1 MKLPYDVR
9 NNATY
14 RGYRL
19 MQDVIEAVVRGER
32 TLALIGGG
40 TGIGKTSETRRIAR
54 KHGIKDVP
62 EDRPA
67 NIDAL
72 VTFFWLH
79 RDKPVVLLDECDKL
93 LRAESMCNMLKVCN
107 GEPRVV
113 AHGSQRS
120 VLNEQYKASGS
131 KRYRDFIP
139 STQFA
144 LGENVRQI
152 GLTNKNYQDME
163 VIRDLPQEHWLAL
176 VGRGLDPIWIP
187 TDGDHGLDLFCFTHW
202 LGTEGNMLRSKQF
215 TYDVSRRAIAYYVA
229 KVNYLVDIS
238 PRRLVMIAQ
247 TVANNRDPDKCER
260 ALAQMLRQTDQRPK
274 LRIPQTWVQV
284 GGLLLSRQPPPP
296 KHLRQQRPSAAK
308 PEPTQE
314 DSDPDPDPPPPPVK
328 QPVPLMKPEEFASGF
343 RQAMHHFAPEQVAR
357 PVREKSAA
365 QAQPTEET
373 EAEPPA
379 DPDVSQDPSTAI
391 AEIDALPKS
400 AACDAIADVLGKYPL
415 AAWERVVFEELLFEA
430 LQYRSAWQTNAERT
444 QEYFN
449 CTTGIPLF
457 CTIDEVLEYTPDD
470 GLQILPWTIAEIA
483 IAPKLAEAAGRRTAQ
498 ERRAEALELFRKNLP
513 KIRKLKVV
521 RERLVRVQEL
531 VAIGLAELNERG
543 KRGIAFIEA
552 MTADDV
558 RFAECDSFRDYLAK
572 AAELADEEMVPTDAA
587 MILVGA
593 ATQRG

>member
-1 MKLPYDVR
+1 MKPSS
-9 NNATY
+9 
-14 RGYRL
+14 
-19 MQDVIEAVVRGER
+19 EGER

-40 TGIGKTSETRRIAR
+40 TGIGKTFETRRIAR

-72 VTFFWLH
+72 VSFFWLH
-79 RDKPVVLLDECDKL
+79 RNRPVVLLDECDNL
-93 LRAESMCNMLKVCN
+93 FHAESTCNMLKVAN
-107 GEPRVV
+107 GDPRVV
-113 AHGSQRS
+113 AYGSQRS
-120 VLNEQYKASGS
+120 ALNERYKAEGS
-131 KRYRDFIP
+131 ERYRDYIP
-139 STQFA
+139 ATRFP
-144 LGENVRQI
+144 LGCNVRQI
-152 GLTNKNYQDME
+152 GLTNRNYQDPQ
-163 VIRDLPQEHWLAL
+163 VIRELPEQHWNAL
-176 VGRGLDPIWIP
+176 VGRGLDPLWVP
-187 TDGDHGLDLFCFTHW
+187 TEGNEGLDLFCLTHW
-202 LGTEGNMLRSKQF
+202 LATEGNMLRSLQF
-215 TYDVSRRAIAYYVA
+215 TWDVSRRAVEYYVEHIHT
-229 KVNYLVDIS
+229 LVDIH

-284 GGLLLSRQPPPP
+284 GSLLLSRQPPPP
-296 KHLRQQRPSAAK
+296 KHLRQQHPSAAK

-314 DSDPDPDPPPPPVK
+314 DPDPDPPPPPVK

-343 RQAMHHFAPEQVAR
+343 RQAMQHSAPEQVAR

-379 DPDVSQDPSTAI
+379 DPDVSQDPSAAI

-430 LQYRSAWQTNAERT
+430 LQYRSAWQTNAERS
-444 QEYFN
+444 QDYFN

-483 IAPKLAEAAGRRTAQ
+483 IAPKLAEAAGRRAAQ
-498 ERRAEALELFRKNLP
+498 ERRAEALELFRKKLP

-531 VAIGLAELNERG
+531 MAIGIAELNERG
-543 KRGIAFIEA
+543 KRGITLIEA
-552 MTADDV
+552 MTDDDV
-558 RFAECDSFRDYLAK
+558 RFAECGSFRDYFAK
-572 AAELADEEMVPTDAA
+572 AAELADEEMVRTDAA
-587 MILVGA
+587 MALEVQPHSVAKI
-593 ATQRG
+593 